1 MKVWVNI
8 TKINSV
14 SQAFRVACCKR
25 SDSGVRLTSLCAV
38 PTIWTPGTG
47 YFQGGGGGGGGGGRK
62 LKKKKTVPVP
72 WNPKLTLPR
81 PLKPSE
87 YKLNR
92 FDIFP
97 SQNKPHQNG
106 VWKNKPTPKFLK
118 TLRFQLMIRYLNF
131 KRFILGRDSRTNQSK
146 GIIFVNL
153 SSGPRIISENE
164 SVVLFLL
171 FKTKVKGN
179 DVLTNLE
186 TGWLG
191 TKNCSSTNC
200 ANL

>member
-1 MKVWVNI
+1 MFPRLSGWPVA
-8 TKINSV
+8 SV
-14 SQAFRVACCKR
+14 RIVECGSHLFALSPRSERLEQATFK
-25 SDSGVRLTSLCAV
+25 
-38 PTIWTPGTG
+38 
-47 YFQGGGGGGGGGGRK
+47 GGGGGRREK
-62 LKKKKTVPVP
+62 VAKKKTVPVP